1 MATPLR
7 FRFWIKAIQAGV
19 LAVVVCFSVGAT
31 DASARYN
38 YLNHQL
44 MCSCGCGQV
53 LGECNHVGCPDSPVQ
68 LAELRTAMDAGRTDQ
83 QILSDFAAKYGETVL
98 AAPTTHGFDLVA
110 WIAPGAVFLAALLGT
125 ILLVRHWSVGRKDA
139 AEAARTP
146 EMDALRERIRRETG
160 SEGGY

>member
-1 MATPLR
+1 M
-7 FRFWIKAIQAGV
+7 KAIQAGA
-19 LAVVVCFSVGAT
+19 LAVVVCFSVGAS

-110 WIAPGAVFLAALLGT
+110 WVAPGAVFLAALLGT

>member
-1 MATPLR
+1 MASRLR
-7 FRFWIKAIQAGV
+7 FRFWIKAIQAGA